1 MRINDNHVSSKDQ
14 FNERYINY
22 HYLNT
27 SQTSNIVIIG
37 DQAFEEIE
45 QKSLDISKTQIALRF
60 DNKLYTP
67 SFAMEGA
74 YLSIKD
80 YLNDTPKIN
89 FNDYCIG

>member
-1 MRINDNHVSSKDQ
+1 MIIMFRLKTNLMKGTLIIITLIHHRQ
-14 FNERYINY
+14 G
-22 HYLNT
+22 
-27 SQTSNIVIIG
+27 NIVIIIG
-37 DQAFEEIE
+37 DRAFEEIE

-80 YLNDTPKIN
+80 IRE
-89 FNDYCIG
+89 

>member
-1 MRINDNHVSSKDQ
+1 MFRLKTNLMKGTLIIITLIHHRQ
-14 FNERYINY
+14 G
-22 HYLNT
+22 
-27 SQTSNIVIIG
+27 NIVIIG

-80 YLNDTPKIN
+80 YLNSRMTPKIN
-89 FNDYCIG
+89 CNDYCMILM

>member
-1 MRINDNHVSSKDQ
+1 MFRLKTNLMKGTLIIITLIHHRQ
-14 FNERYINY
+14 G
-22 HYLNT
+22 
-27 SQTSNIVIIG
+27 NIVIIG

-80 YLNDTPKIN
+80 YLYPFNSRMTPKIN
-89 FNDYCIG
+89 CNDYCIG

>member
-1 MRINDNHVSSKDQ
+1 MFRLKTNLMKG
-14 FNERYINY
+14 
-22 HYLNT
+22 T
-27 SQTSNIVIIG
+27 SIIITLIHHRQGNIVIIG

-60 DNKLYTP
+60 DNELYTP

-80 YLNDTPKIN
+80 YLNSRMTPKIN
-89 FNDYCIG
+89 CNDYCIG

>member
-1 MRINDNHVSSKDQ
+1 MIIMFRLKTNLMKGTLIIITLIHHRQ
-14 FNERYINY
+14 G
-22 HYLNT
+22 
-27 SQTSNIVIIG
+27 NIVIIG

-80 YLNDTPKIN
+80 YLNDPQN
-89 FNDYCIG
+89 